1 MIISKNQQN
10 YRPQFKAR
18 KIAVARPIVDG
29 IAKEIEIYNVSKKDK
44 DIIEKIV
51 QNLNLAKL
59 LPSKVNAPNF
69 NVWQNFNIHLKLKI
83 FAFAKRIYLGGR
95 MKGLPQDNLTPD
107 IVAMY
112 AAKAL
117 AEECRVVES
126 DGREAIVPLRKGLSA
141 LKLSA
146 FSGIKTADGKL
157 ATILVVA
164 RGGIFG
170 LFLYREGDDYLSEMI
185 DPAVETPVEI
195 VEGERFVR

>member
-1 MIISKNQQN
+1 MERVFLS
-10 YRPQFKAR
+10 
-18 KIAVARPIVDG
+18 
-29 IAKEIEIYNVSKKDK
+29 
-44 DIIEKIV
+44 
-51 QNLNLAKL
+51 
-59 LPSKVNAPNF
+59 
-69 NVWQNFNIHLKLKI
+69 
-83 FAFAKRIYLGGR
+83 AKRIYLGGR

-107 IVAMY
+107 IVVMY

-117 AEECRVVES
+117 AEECRIVES

>member
-1 MIISKNQQN
+1 MS
-10 YRPQFKAR
+10 
-18 KIAVARPIVDG
+18 
-29 IAKEIEIYNVSKKDK
+29 
-44 DIIEKIV
+44 
-51 QNLNLAKL
+51 
-59 LPSKVNAPNF
+59 
-69 NVWQNFNIHLKLKI
+69 
-83 FAFAKRIYLGGR
+83 AKRIYLGGR

-107 IVAMY
+107 IVVMY

-117 AEECRVVES
+117 AEECRIVES

-185 DPAVETPVEI
+185 DPAVETSVEI